1 MPKKNLSVRFAMQEK
16 GIPQWKVARE
26 CGYSEGGFS
35 RLLRD
40 ELSEEKRKEVLQAIE
55 RLSAGSAAAQ

>member
-1 MPKKNLSVRFAMQEK
+1 MPKKNLLLRFAMQER
-16 GIPQWKVARE
+16 GIPQWKIARE

-40 ELSEEKRKEVLQAIE
+40 ELSDEKKKEVLKAID
-55 RLSAGSAAAQ
+55 RLSAGQTAQ